1 MRFRFALRKALAVGV
16 LSTLLAPFAAF
27 GLNASARN
35 GRAVPDS
42 IVNGDF
48 QYPSNKT
55 IVAVNPM
62 ATFMHS
68 YNISPDT
75 GRTNTKIDWAGNTV
89 AIPNFDKSKFGW
101 RSTQTLTEP
110 GVIEI
115 QHRDTR
121 DKDNLYTELCAF
133 EKGTS
138 IYQDVKTVE
147 DSIYRWTLKHS
158 ALDSK
163 NIDKMQVLI
172 GAVGAEKVSPATRI
186 ESESGQE
193 IGETSNTI
201 TSINRNEGTTPSPSW
216 NTYTGTAYI
225 PRGQSTTRFTFKSVA
240 SRTPMNGNLLDDI
253 SFSVAY
259 PLYYDLNGG
268 SGTVPQPADDEYS
281 GYHACGD
288 NVNLMINSVPT
299 KDGYVF
305 LGWSTERI
313 DTIENQSDYDANKD
327 KIIDEVTFGDSS
339 ITVYAVYETKPFTVT
354 FVDGLTGS
362 VIGEQTVRKNGNA
375 SLPTQP
381 THTGYVVDGWDSDEK
396 NITSDKTITVS
407 YSPIRYRINFNK
419 NDANASGAM
428 GSQSMVYDVPSNL
441 NANAFSNRGYSFIGW
456 SENRDGSERIYLDRE
471 EVINLVSSNNGEVTL
486 YAQWAKNKSISITYN
501 IKTDDNDSDST
512 VSVSNTFETF
522 TKGDHPS
529 GSNANPSDAYDFIG
543 WLDSTGALISSERF
557 FSPDE
562 VSEDT
567 VYTAYFK
574 RKEFNVRFLDN
585 DGSVISE
592 AKVKYGH
599 SAIAPNPPIHDGFN
613 FTDWD
618 KKFDYIT
625 GDLDI
630 TAIYKP
636 NSVLPGDKGD
646 DGDTDNDNEN
656 TVPDTPPDEFNSNN
670 SGVKED
676 NVNISGNANVDN
688 TDTSAGMG
696 NTAATE
702 NILNE
707 LIQTGVNIGYLPL
720 IAFLLSI
727 GVFYGIHRKKHRN

>member
-1 MRFRFALRKALAVGV
+1 MRFRFVLRKALAVSA
-16 LSTLLAPFAAF
+16 LSTLLIPFAAF
-27 GLNASARN
+27 GLNANARS
-35 GRAVPDS
+35 GRTVPDS

-55 IVAVNPM
+55 IVSVNPM

-89 AIPNFDKSKFGW
+89 AIPDFDKSKFGW

-121 DKDNLYTELCAF
+121 DKDNIYTELCAF

-193 IGETSNTI
+193 IGETSDTI

-216 NTYTGTAYI
+216 NTYTGTVYI

-268 SGTVPQPADDEYS
+268 SGTVPQPADNDYS

-288 NVNLMINSVPT
+288 DVNLRIDSVPT
-299 KDGYVF
+299 KEGCVF
-305 LGWSTERI
+305 LGWSTKRI

-327 KIIDEVTFGDSS
+327 KIIDSVTFGDSS

-362 VIGEQTVRKNGNA
+362 VIGKQTVRKSGNA
-375 SLPTQP
+375 SLPTAP
-381 THTGYVVDGWDSDEK
+381 THTGYVVDGWDSSGK
-396 NITSDKTITVS
+396 NITADRTITVS
-407 YSPIRYRINFNK
+407 YSPIRYRINFDK
-419 NDANASGAM
+419 NDANAIGTM
-428 GSQSMVYDVPSNL
+428 GSQAMVYDVPSNL
-441 NANAFSNRGYSFIGW
+441 DANAFTNRGYSFIGW
-456 SENRDGSERIYLDRE
+456 SENKDGSERIYLDRE
-471 EVINLVSSNNGEVTL
+471 EVVNLVSSNNGEVTL
-486 YAQWAKNKSISITYN
+486 YAQWVKDKVISIPYN
-501 IKTDDNDSDST
+501 IKTDDDDGDNT
-512 VSVSNTFETF
+512 VSNTLETLSP
-522 TKGDHPS
+522 GDISS
-529 GSNANPSDAYDFIG
+529 GSKANPSDAYDFVG
-543 WLDSTGALISSERF
+543 WFDSAGTLISSERF
-557 FSPDE
+557 LKPGE

-599 SAIAPNPPIHDGFN
+599 SAIAPNPPIHDGSSFVN
-613 FTDWD
+613 WD
-618 KKFDYIT
+618 KKFNYIT
-625 GDLDI
+625 GDLDVI
-630 TAIYKP
+630 AVYKP
-636 NSVLPGDKGD
+636 NAVLPGNKDN
-646 DGDTDNDNEN
+646 DGDSDDDENTAPSRPQNPDNSNGDIKDNGSTSGNEN
-656 TVPDTPPDEFNSNN
+656 TDNTNTPTNSNGITN
-670 SGVKED
+670 ASG
-676 NVNISGNANVDN
+676 
-688 TDTSAGMG
+688 
-696 NTAATE
+696 
-702 NILNE
+702 ILNE
-707 LIQTGVNIGYLPL
+707 LIQTGVGIGCLPL
-720 IAFLLSI
+720 AIFISSI
-727 GVFYGIHRKKHRN
+727 SAFYGIYSKKHRK

>member
-1 MRFRFALRKALAVGV
+1 MRFRFTLRKALAVGV

-27 GLNASARN
+27 GLNANTRN
-35 GRAVPDS
+35 GRTVPDS

-55 IVAVNPM
+55 VVAVNPM

-89 AIPNFDKSKFGW
+89 TIPDFDKSKFGW

-193 IGETSNTI
+193 IGETSDTI
-201 TSINRNEGTTPSPSW
+201 TSINRNDGTTPSPSW
-216 NTYTGTAYI
+216 NTYTGAAYI
-225 PRGQSTTRFTFKSVA
+225 PRGQSTTRFIFKSVA

-259 PLYYDLNGG
+259 PLYYNLNGG
-268 SGTVPQPADDEYS
+268 SGTVPQPADNNYS

-288 NVNLMINSVPT
+288 DVNLRIDSVPT
-299 KDGYVF
+299 KDGCVF

-362 VIGEQTVRKNGNA
+362 VIEKQTVRKNGNA
-375 SLPTQP
+375 SLPTAP
-381 THTGYVVDGWDSDEK
+381 THTGYVVNGWDSDWK
-396 NITSDKTITVS
+396 NITSDKTVTVS

-419 NDANASGAM
+419 NDANASGTM

-486 YAQWAKNKSISITYN
+486 YAQWVKNKSISITYD
-501 IKTDDNDSDST
+501 IKTDDNDGDGT
-512 VSVSNTFETF
+512 VSVSNTLETF
-522 TKGDHPS
+522 AEGERPS
-529 GSNANPSDAYDFIG
+529 GSKANPSDAYDFIG
-543 WLDSTGALISSERF
+543 WFDSGTLISSERF
-557 FSPDE
+557 LSPGE

-630 TAIYKP
+630 TAAYKP

-656 TVPDTPPDEFNSNN
+656 TVPGTPPDASNSNN
-670 SGVKED
+670 SGAKED

-688 TDTSAGMG
+688 IDTSAGMG
-696 NTAATE
+696 NAATAE